1 MFVEN
6 NSKKTRKNIN
16 YSCAFFCINI
26 YMTKILNIHYNYM
39 TYIEKNLI
47 YGILILKGGK
57 LDNMKKVTIFFII
70 LLFIISI
77 SSTVSANSN
86 LDINVSVNKDSIHN
100 GEEIVLSLSLSNL
113 RELGDGVNAYVMT
126 LHYNTSQFDF
136 VKAEGSNSWN
146 APMYNNN
153 SISTGNMKLVSTISN
168 FTTDE
173 NEFLRITLKAKQD
186 INNSDANVSFD
197 NISFAA
203 KINSKTTKILAK
215 DIKVE
220 FSNIS
225 NSNENDNSNNSEN
238 SNENK
243 KENISNVSN
252 KPLPYTGKGMT
263 LIITIFIV
271 FFISIIIYVRYKN
284 LKKYLK

>member
-1 MFVEN
+1 M
-6 NSKKTRKNIN
+6 
-16 YSCAFFCINI
+16 
-26 YMTKILNIHYNYM
+26 
-39 TYIEKNLI
+39 
-47 YGILILKGGK
+47 LILYT
-57 LDNMKKVTIFFII
+57 VI

-77 SSTVSANSN
+77 SLTVSASSN

-126 LHYNTSQFDF
+126 LHYDTSQFDF
-136 VKAEGSNSWN
+136 VKAEGSNNWN

-153 SISTGNMKLVSTISN
+153 SISTGNVKIVSTISN

-225 NSNENDNSNNSEN
+225 NPNGNDNSNNSEN

-243 KENISNVSN
+243 EGNISNVSN
-252 KPLPYTGKGMT
+252 KPLPYTGKGET

-271 FFISIIIYVRYKN
+271 FFISIIIYARYKN